1 MPVTDPIADFLTRM
15 RNAIKANKRR
25 VELPSSNMKVRIAEI
40 LKENHYINDYQ
51 VVEDNKQNVLRVFLK
66 YSNGQS
72 AINGLERI
80 STPGLRSYSP
90 VEKLP
95 RVLNGMGIV
104 IISTSKGVMTEKQA
118 KRDNLGGEV
127 ICQIW

>member
-1 MPVTDPIADFLTRM
+1 MPVTDPIADLLTRM

-90 VEKLP
+90 VDKLP
-95 RVLNGMGIV
+95 RVLNGMGIT